1 MRVETL
7 AGPRKGS
14 VEVAVKVGM
23 KIFSGVV
30 FGVVKVDFT
39 Q

>member
-14 VEVAVKVGM
+14 VDVAVKVGM
-23 KIFSGVV
+23 KNIFGWLFMVLE
-30 FGVVKVDFT
+30 VDFT